1 MKETFYF
8 SHDSN
13 ARNDEKI
20 LAVRM
25 RFGVEGYGI
34 YFMLIER
41 MREESDYMSIK
52 DYNSLAFDFRVSA
65 DKVKSIVEDFGLFS
79 FTEDGKRFYSES
91 FMKRMTIKDGKKQRR
106 SNAAR
111 MKWESVKGGSLN
123 ASDLR
128 SQRLSEARK
137 KGTHTKEEWA
147 EMLEFFG
154 QCLICGEKENLVKDH
169 IQPIYQ
175 GGDDSIKNL
184 QPLCRSCNSRKGPD
198 STDHRLI
205 FCAEHGVEM
214 PEKWKKTP
222 AKRLQ
227 CSSET
232 PPNKRKESKVNI
244 KKPLSNERVK
254 ESEPAERD
262 SHTLLSAEEKAI
274 SEKSD
279 LQQAEEKIPP
289 SPSCAPPLPP
299 DGARKTRARFI
310 PPSVEEVRLYIAEKG
325 YEVDAEAFVAFYT
338 SKDWYVGRNK
348 MKNWRAALVTW
359 HKRPRLPDSGRFT
372 QNYNYQNN
380 TSYGAH
386 ISSDPEGDARKA
398 YIARKAAAAVAECN
412 SRGC

>member
-1 MKETFYF
+1 MKESFYF

-91 FMKRMTIKDGKKQRR
+91 FMKRMTLKDEKSRKRSIAGKKG
-106 SNAAR
+106 
-111 MKWESVKGGSLN
+111 M
-123 ASDLR
+123 ASR
-128 SQRLSEARK
+128 
-137 KGTHTKEEWA
+137 W
-147 EMLEFFG
+147 
-154 QCLICGEKENLVKDH
+154 KDH
-169 IQPIYQ
+169 KKEQKSNNVT
-175 GGDDSIKNL
+175 DSDSNVITNVEKNVT
-184 QPLCRSCNSRKGPD
+184 S
-198 STDHRLI
+198 
-205 FCAEHGVEM
+205 
-214 PEKWKKTP
+214 
-222 AKRLQ
+222 
-227 CSSET
+227 
-232 PPNKRKESKVNI
+232 KRKESKVNI
-244 KKPLSNERVK
+244 KKTLSNERVK
-254 ESEPAERD
+254 ESEPAKRD
-262 SHTLLSAEEKAI
+262 SHALLSAEEK
-274 SEKSD
+274 SN
-279 LQQAEEKIPP
+279 LQQAEEKIPL

-299 DGARKTRARFI
+299 VGADAVKKTRARFI
-310 PPSVEEVRLYIAEKG
+310 PPGVEEVRLYIAEKG

-372 QNYNYQNN
+372 QNYNYQND
-380 TSYGAH
+380 TAYGTH

-398 YIARKAAAAVAECN
+398 YIARKAAKAVAECN